1 MRLSDIPAGLF
12 LENAR
17 TNMQTALDDFNA
29 KHIELT
35 TARRNTRSIKVAER
49 CGFIREAVLSNTRI
63 DKAGVVDDTACMCS
77 QAPYLDKGF
86 H

>member
-1 MRLSDIPAGLF
+1 MRLSDIPAGLLRSSR

-29 KHIELT
+29 KRIELT
-35 TARRNTRSIKVAER
+35 TAGRNTRSIKVAGR

-63 DKAGVVDDTACMCS
+63 DKAGVVDDTCV
-77 QAPYLDKGF
+77 YVFTGTVLR
-86 H
+86 